1 LDMSKRLGIEVS
13 GSVWENVAGGTVS
26 AAYLQAG
33 LSLSGGH
40 RANMLGNWS
49 KVGIGVVINN
59 GKVYLAQVFG
69 E

>member
-1 LDMSKRLGIEVS
+1 M
-13 GSVWENVAGGTVS
+13 S

-49 KVGIGVVINN
+49 KVGIGVVIKN